1 MNLDFKIVYDEKNRL
16 FTIPYSQEN
25 LFKTAKKFLIKK
37 CWYENSH
44 YLIPPFLNDEI
55 TSQAEK
61 VPITTLDKY
70 AKQEVGQ

>member
-44 YLIPPFLNDEI
+44 YVIPPFLSDEI
-55 TSQAEK
+55 ISQAEK
-61 VPITTLDKY
+61 VPINKLEELFKI
-70 AKQEVGQ
+70 KVGQ